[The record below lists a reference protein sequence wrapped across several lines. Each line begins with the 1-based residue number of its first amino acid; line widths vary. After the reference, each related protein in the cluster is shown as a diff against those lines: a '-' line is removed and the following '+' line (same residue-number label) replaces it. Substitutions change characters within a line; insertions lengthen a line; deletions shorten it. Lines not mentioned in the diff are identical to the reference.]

1 MATKHHTFCRIC
13 EALCGIEV
21 TVDDAPGPS
30 PSNPRGLPVI
40 TAIEPDPDHV
50 ATGGFGCVKGM
61 RQHDL
66 YQSPDRLTAPMR
78 RRPDG
83 EYEAAT
89 WAEALAD
96 IGPRVRAIVADHGPD
111 AVALYVGTAAGFS
124 FLHPVFAGGFMEG
137 LGSRSTYAS
146 STQDCANKFAVN
158 TDVYGFPFL
167 IPYPDVDRTECLV
180 IVGANPAVSKWSF
193 LQVANPVE
201 RIREIQQRGGK
212 VITVDPRRTE
222 TAQRASQHVFIRP
235 NTDVFFYLA
244 FLHEVVRRGAVDHAL
259 VAEHMRGYD
268 EVVAVA
274 RHWTPERAA
283 EVTGIEADVLRGVV
297 DDYLAADGAA
307 LYCSTGVNM
316 GTNGSLAYW
325 IQEVVNAIT
334 GNLDRPGGLLVG
346 NGIVD
351 FPKLMHRAGKLTED
365 DRSRIGGLRK
375 TNGAFAGG
383 VLADEILTPGE
394 GQVRALF
401 VTGGNPLMTMAN
413 SGRLREAF
421 EDLDLLVT
429 LDIFLNE
436 TGSLADWVLPA
447 TAPFQR
453 PDLPFSFPSLLG
465 LQSRPYLQ
473 ATRAVLPPVGQQ
485 LDEATIYVELA
496 RACGVDL
503 FGSRPLQRLLE
514 RLVDRAARKDPD
526 GIGRLPQERILS
538 LVLRLARQGSFDDL
552 VTHDH
557 GKPMPTDE
565 GADFLGQRVLTE
577 DGRIDLAPSRL
588 VEAVERLPELFERE
602 VANARAGRFKLITK
616 RQVKT
621 HNSGWTHN
629 AESFVGPRFNTN
641 HLYVAPD
648 DLARIGVAEGDLVD
662 VSTDVAT
669 VRVPVAVEK
678 HLMPGVAALPHGWGH
693 QHAKG
698 LSVSSRTTGV
708 NVNLLAADGPDR
720 IERESGM
727 ANLTGFVVDILP
739 ARGPLDPTNWAGI
752 GEQEQAAIRDERAA
766 AVPA

>member
-1 MATKHHTFCRIC
+1 MTTTHHTFCRIC

-21 TVDDAPGPS
+21 TVDDAPE
-30 PSNPRGLPVI
+30 NGLPII
-40 TAIEPDPDHV
+40 TRIEPDPDHV
-50 ATGGFGCVKGM
+50 ATAGFGCIKGM
-61 RQHDL
+61 KQHDL

-78 RRPDG
+78 RMPDG
-83 EYEAAT
+83 EYVEAT

-96 IGPRVRAIVADHGPD
+96 IGARVRRIHGERGADAIAM
-111 AVALYVGTAAGFS
+111 YVGTAAGFG

-137 LGSRSTYAS
+137 LGSRSTYS
-146 STQDCANKFAVN
+146 SATQDCANKFAVN

-167 IPYPDVDRTECLV
+167 IPYADVDRVECLV

-193 LQVANPVE
+193 LQVSNPVM
-201 RIREIQQRGGK
+201 RIKEIQERGGT
-212 VITVDPRRTE
+212 VVTVDPRRTE
-222 TAQRASQHVFIRP
+222 TAQRADQHLFIRP

-244 FLHEVVRRGAVDHAL
+244 FLHEVIRRGAVDHAL
-259 VAEHMRGYD
+259 VAEHMRGFD
-268 EVVAVA
+268 EVAALV
-274 RHWTPERAA
+274 RDWTPERAA
-283 EVTGIEADVLRGVV
+283 EVTGIAAEDLRGVV
-297 DDYLAADGAA
+297 DAYLAADGAA

-325 IQEVVNAIT
+325 LQEVINAVT
-334 GNLDRPGGLLVG
+334 GNLDRPGGVLVG
-346 NGIVD
+346 QGIID
-351 FPKLMHRAGKLTED
+351 FPKIMHRAGKLTETD
-365 DRSRIGGLRK
+365 TSRIGGLRK

-413 SGRLREAF
+413 SGRLRDAF

-429 LDIFLNE
+429 IDIFLNE
-436 TGSLADWVLPA
+436 TGSVADWVLPA

-473 ATRAVLPPVGQQ
+473 ATEAILEPVGGQR
-485 LDEATIYVELA
+485 DEASIYVELA
-496 RACGVDL
+496 RACGISL

-514 RLVDRAARKDPD
+514 RLIDRDAAKRDN
-526 GIGRLPQERILS
+526 GLGRLPQEKILS
-538 LVLRLARQGSFDDL
+538 LILRLARQGSFGRL
-552 VTHDH
+552 VEHPH
-557 GKPMPTDE
+557 GKVLPTDE
-565 GADFLGQRVLTE
+565 GADFLGERVLTD
-577 DGRIDLAPSRL
+577 DGLVDLAP
-588 VEAVERLPELFERE
+588 ERLLKAAEGLQATFDRE
-602 VANARAGRFKLITK
+602 IADAGRFKLISK

-621 HNSGWTHN
+621 HNSWTHN
-629 AESFVGPRFNTN
+629 AESFTGPRFNTN

-669 VRVPVAVEK
+669 VRLPVAVEK
-678 HLMPGVAALPHGWGH
+678 HLMPGVVALPHGWGH

-698 LSVSSRTTGV
+698 LSVASKTTGV

-720 IERESGM
+720 IEQVSGM
-727 ANLTGFVVDILP
+727 ANLTGFNVDVVP
-739 ARGPLDPTNWAGI
+739 AAGPLDPTSWSGI
-752 GEQEQAAIRDERAA
+752 PQD
-766 AVPA
+766 VPAQVVAGQA